1 MIPEKVCTSEG
12 DDPKDTNHTES
23 RTMTFSFKFK
33 QSPKRNRKFQSV
45 KSRSKGLPL
54 NISTGGDDE
63 ASDSS
68 GETLFGKEN
77 DNNESEGNECTEV
90 NTIRG
95 TNGDDVIH
103 GTPCDDLIYAGE
115 GDDTIYGGGGN
126 DTIISGN
133 GNDVIYVDGN
143 DVVYAGLGDDTVHIE
158 GSRNLVHTEE
168 GDDFVYVEIE
178 SRECTIDG
186 GSGNDMIWFGPPEEE
201 EEEAA
206 EGGEEAGTDS
216 GSEDSPQTV
225 SKLANRIK
233 FNAVTKADYLDHWNY
248 DAVNWPTFRKYQK
261 KIEHAL
267 DSQMMSTESLGITS
281 GLGSMLDQL
290 DKNNIVDVASS
301 IAPNIM

>member
-168 GDDFVYVEIE
+168 GNDFVYLDIE

-201 EEEAA
+201 EEVAA
-206 EGGEEAGTDS
+206 EGEEEETDS
-216 GSEDSPQTV
+216 GSEDSQQAG
-225 SKLANRIK
+225 SKLTDRIK
-233 FNAVTKADYLDHWNY
+233 FHAVTKADHLDHWNY
-248 DAVNWPTFRKYQK
+248 DAVNWPTFSKYQK
-261 KIEHAL
+261 KIERAL
-267 DSQMMSTESLGITS
+267 DSQMMSTEVAGVAPGLDSL
-281 GLGSMLDQL
+281 LDQL
-290 DKNNIVDVASS
+290 NTNNIAHILSS
-301 IAPNIM
+301 IASDIM

>member
-1 MIPEKVCTSEG
+1 
-12 DDPKDTNHTES
+12 
-23 RTMTFSFKFK
+23 MTFSFKFK
-33 QSPKRNRKFQSV
+33 QSSKKNRKFQSV
-45 KSRSKGLPL
+45 NSKSKGLPL
-54 NISTGGDDE
+54 SIGTGGNQE
-63 ASDSS
+63 QSDSTEDILLS
-68 GETLFGKEN
+68 KEN
-77 DNNESEGNECTEV
+77 DNNVNKENECTEV

-95 TNGDDVIH
+95 SDGNDVIH
-103 GTPCDDLIYAGE
+103 GTPCDDLIYAEE

-133 GNDVIYVDGN
+133 GNDVIYVNGN
-143 DVVYAGLGDDTVHIE
+143 DVVHAGFGDDTVHVE
-158 GSRNLVHTEE
+158 GSRNIVHTEE
-168 GDDFVYVEIE
+168 GDDFVYVDIE
-178 SRECTIDG
+178 STECTIDG

-216 GSEDSPQTV
+216 GSEDSQQTV

-290 DKNNIVDVASS
+290 DKNNIVDVMSS